1 MLLFGRISTEQFLV
15 GLWWPRLEGEL
26 RIRQVVQKVI
36 WYAMYHLPRAFS
48 SWCCSSMFIPQT
60 LHESAFDHHI
70 FSHHGQSQKNFY
82 HPCIR
87 GMWSDS
93 RTKETKKKSDDAGK
107 KDGKE
112 EDELSLKLDPLAAL
126 EDPISTSTFRQQQHP
141 MVESNRLS
149 VKNTMSLERQRAKN
163 EGVLFLW
170 LSSEFILTW
179 RSSWGRPADGEN
191 CHGAATSR
199 TWAVKGAP
207 TELSPEM
214 ISKCMCSL

>member
-1 MLLFGRISTEQFLV
+1 MPCIIFKELFHHSGA
-15 GLWWPRLEGEL
+15 EL
-26 RIRQVVQKVI
+26 R
-36 WYAMYHLPRAFS
+36 W
-48 SWCCSSMFIPQT
+48 CSSMFIPQT

-126 EDPISTSTFRQQQHP
+126 QIPLLHQQSSRIKWNSILR
-141 MVESNRLS
+141 VAANKR
-149 VKNTMSLERQRAKN
+149 KN
-163 EGVLFLW
+163 GVF
-170 LSSEFILTW
+170 
-179 RSSWGRPADGEN
+179 
-191 CHGAATSR
+191 
-199 TWAVKGAP
+199 
-207 TELSPEM
+207 
-214 ISKCMCSL
+214 